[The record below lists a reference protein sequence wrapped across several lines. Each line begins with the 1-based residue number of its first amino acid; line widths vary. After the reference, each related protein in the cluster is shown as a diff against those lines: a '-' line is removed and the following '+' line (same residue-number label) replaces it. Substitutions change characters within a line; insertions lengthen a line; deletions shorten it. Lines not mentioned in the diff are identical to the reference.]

1 MHIISIVVS
10 YVVVHVQQLV
20 ILVIE
25 AQSEAIQIQL
35 WIERWKSLMMVK
47 ILFLLLLLLLILLLL
62 ILFDLLELVL
72 QDERLSLDSLQ
83 LSLARLLQDGLLL
96 LDMLTLLHLDLFHY
110 FIAEASEVLEVLE
123 AYHRGVVLRSLAKLT
138 DLAKLAHRIHSRNR
152 LIEYLVDE
160 LAILI
165 ILIVDAHL
173 IHLVIYLPVLYIGSS
188 RSCSSCVN
196 VSPSEEGSCLIL
208 KPTLCRRNL
217 VLQLE
222 LLVRSGIISSKPL
235 RA

>member
-1 MHIISIVVS
+1 
-10 YVVVHVQQLV
+10 VVVHVQQLV

-110 FIAEASEVLEVLE
+110 FITEASEVLEVLE
-123 AYHRGVVLRSLAKLT
+123 AYHRGVVLRSLAELT

-165 ILIVDAHL
+165 ILIVDAH
-173 IHLVIYLPVLYIGSS
+173 
-188 RSCSSCVN
+188 
-196 VSPSEEGSCLIL
+196 
-208 KPTLCRRNL
+208 
-217 VLQLE
+217 
-222 LLVRSGIISSKPL
+222 
-235 RA
+235 